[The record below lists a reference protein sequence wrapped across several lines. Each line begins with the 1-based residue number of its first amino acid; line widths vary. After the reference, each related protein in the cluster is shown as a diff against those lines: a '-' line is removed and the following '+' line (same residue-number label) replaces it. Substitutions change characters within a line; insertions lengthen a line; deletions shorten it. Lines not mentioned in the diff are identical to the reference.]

1 MAVRAEVPLLER
13 EAELSE
19 LEAALGDAARGAGG
33 LVVLEG
39 PAGIGKTRLLRAAR
53 EHASRAG
60 IRILAARGSE
70 LERDFPFGVVRQL
83 LEPAVHGA
91 AESER
96 EELLAGAAR
105 PAAPL
110 VGGEAGAEAR
120 DVFADPSF
128 ATLNAL
134 YWLVSNLAEATPLL
148 LAVDDAHWADSASLR
163 FLRFL
168 LPRLDEL
175 PVLLLVAA
183 RPDDPA
189 ADAALLAQLSA
200 DAGARLVRPQP
211 LSTAPVAELVR
222 AALGAQADDAF
233 CDACH
238 EVTGG
243 NPFLLRELLA
253 ALRAEAAQGA
263 AAEVQRVREVAP
275 ATISRSVLVRLARL
289 PEPAR
294 ALAHAVAVL
303 GEDAAPRDVAELAGL
318 DRAAATEAADALA
331 GAGVLEGERPL
342 RFVHP
347 LVRNAIYVDLPA
359 GRRALLH
366 ERAAALLRAAG
377 AEPERIAVHVLA
389 CDPAGDA
396 EAVATLVAAAR
407 RALDQGA
414 PEGAVRYLRRALA
427 EPPAPGART
436 GVVKWLSMAAF
447 RASDRSALDGV
458 DPAAE
463 LAADTATLVESAPM
477 LTAALAADN
486 RTEEIAA
493 LLDRAAAAAEE
504 AGDVAAAVR
513 LQVQRVTWT
522 HTPPAEAQQR
532 LAPYAGALA
541 GSPGE
546 ALLLAVQAWWL
557 HFTPGTRARD
567 AAEPAARAVGDG
579 RALIERT
586 GIAQGPQAILVLLR
600 AERDAAA
607 QQAIERMAAE
617 ARAGGEAPTLAG
629 TAYLRGELALLRGE
643 VGRAVAETRAAVEA
657 GRQGG
662 FIAAVPIWLATLVE
676 ALVEHD
682 ELDAAEAELAA
693 GGMAGP
699 LPASYW
705 FTPVLVARGRLRF
718 AQGRAREAAD
728 DFLAGARDR
737 DRLTMIE
744 PFRPWP
750 AEAALALA
758 AAGEPEEARALLA
771 ERLPEAET
779 WGTAGPRAALLRARG
794 LLDGDLGA
802 LRDAVSIAEGS
813 PARLEHARALADL
826 GAALRRANQRAA
838 AREPLHAALELAR
851 DGGALAIARRAH
863 AELEATGEKVR
874 PLLAGGVESL
884 TPSERRVA
892 DLAAEGQS
900 NREIAQ
906 SLFLTVKTVESHLS
920 HAYRKLGVR
929 SRHELAGR
937 IATSD
942 APAR

>member
-1 MAVRAEVPLLER
+1 MATRTDVPLLER

-19 LEAALGDAARGAGG
+19 LESALADAARGAGR

-53 EHASRAG
+53 DRAAEAG
-60 IRILAARGSE
+60 MRVLAARGSE

-83 LEPAVHGA
+83 LEPAVHAAGA
-91 AESER
+91 PER

-110 VGGEAGAEAR
+110 VGDAAGPEAR

-134 YWLVSNLAEATPLL
+134 YWLVSNLAETAPLL

-168 LPRLDEL
+168 LPRLDDL
-175 PVLLLVAA
+175 PVLLVVTA

-211 LSTAPVAELVR
+211 LSPGPVAELVR
-222 AALGAQADDAF
+222 AELGPQADAAF
-233 CDACH
+233 CAACH
-238 EVTGG
+238 EVTAG

-253 ALRAEAAQGA
+253 ALRAEGVQGERDDAQH
-263 AAEVQRVREVAP
+263 VREVAP

-289 PEPAR
+289 AEAAR

-303 GEDAAPRDVAELAGL
+303 GEDAPPRDVAALAGL

-331 GAGVLEGERPL
+331 GAGVLEADRPL

-347 LVRNAIYVDLPA
+347 LVRNAIYGDLPA

-377 AEPERIAVHVLA
+377 AEPERVAVHVLA
-389 CDPAGDA
+389 CDPDGSA
-396 EAVATLVAAAR
+396 EAVATLVAAAQ

-427 EPPAPGART
+427 EPPPTPQARI
-436 GVVKWLSMAAF
+436 GVVKRLAMAAF
-447 RASDRSALDGV
+447 RASDRSALDGI
-458 DPAAE
+458 DAAAE
-463 LAADTATLVESAPM
+463 LAADTKTLVESAP
-477 LTAALAADN
+477 TLAAGL
-486 RTEEIAA
+486 AA
-493 LLDRAAAAAEE
+493 AGSTDELAAVLDRAAAAAEM
-504 AGDVAAAVR
+504 AGDVGAAVR
-513 LQVQRVTWT
+513 LRVQRVTWA
-522 HTPPAEAQQR
+522 HTPPAEAQRQ
-532 LAPYAGALA
+532 LAPYSDALA
-541 GSPGE
+541 GSPDE
-546 ALLLAVQAWWL
+546 ALLLAVQSWWL
-557 HFTPGTRARD
+557 HFTPGARAGD
-567 AAEPAARAVGDG
+567 AADLAARAVGDG
-579 RALIERT
+579 RRLIERT
-586 GIAQGPQAILVLLR
+586 GVAQGPQAILVLLR
-600 AERDAAA
+600 AERDD
-607 QQAIERMAAE
+607 AAE
-617 ARAGGEAPTLAG
+617 HAIDRLAADARAEGEAPTLAG

-643 VGRAVAETRAAVEA
+643 VARAVAETRAAVEA
-657 GRQGG
+657 GRQGD
-662 FIAAVPIWLATLVE
+662 FLAAVPIWLATLVE

-682 ELDAAEAELAA
+682 ELDAAEAELVA

-705 FTPVLVARGRLRF
+705 FTPVLTARGRLRL
-718 AQGRAREAAD
+718 AQARPREAAD

-737 DRLTMIE
+737 DGVGMIE

-758 AAGEPEEARALLA
+758 AAGERAQAEKLLA
-771 ERLPEAET
+771 HRLPEAET

-794 LLDGDLGA
+794 LLDGDVDA
-802 LRDAVSIAEGS
+802 LREAVATAEGT

-826 GAALRRANQRAA
+826 GAALRRGNQRAA

-851 DGGALAIARRAH
+851 AGGALAIARRAH

-892 DLAAEGQS
+892 DLAIEGQS

-920 HAYRKLGVR
+920 SAYRKLGVR
-929 SRHELAGR
+929 SRKELAAK
-937 IATSD
+937 IATS
-942 APAR
+942 A